1 MFPIRDHNPSTTR
14 PFVTWALMAINVT
27 IFLGNASLGDQ
38 ALAQIYHDFGIIPAQ
53 LSSGQGYGTLV
64 SSMFLHGGILHLAG
78 NMLFLWIFGDNLED
92 AMGHVGYLAFYLAC
106 GIGAGLAQVAAA
118 PQSMVPVIGA
128 SGAIAGVMG
137 GYLLLYPRARVDI
150 LVILIFIIRIV
161 SVPAWAMLGLWFG
174 FQLIGGVAS
183 DSTGGGVAHWAH
195 AGGFLLGLIFCLPIW
210 LRRGGRTSWRE
221 NSGRPPHPEAEY
233 SFKKTPI
240 PHVSLRG
247 HRNRLRGPW
256 D

>member
-118 PQSMVPVIGA
+118 PQSYGA
-128 SGAIAGVMG
+128 RHRRVRGPLPGSWADI
-137 GYLLLYPRARVDI
+137 YCSTRARAS
-150 LVILIFIIRIV
+150 IFWSFSFSSFASFR
-161 SVPAWAMLGLWFG
+161 SRPGPCWDCGFG
-174 FQLIGGVAS
+174 FQLY
-183 DSTGGGVAHWAH
+183 
-195 AGGFLLGLIFCLPIW
+195 
-210 LRRGGRTSWRE
+210 RRRCQ
-221 NSGRPPHPEAEY
+221 
-233 SFKKTPI
+233 
-240 PHVSLRG
+240 
-247 HRNRLRGPW
+247 
-256 D
+256 

>member
-1 MFPIRDHNPSTTR
+1 
-14 PFVTWALMAINVT
+14 MAINIT

-210 LRRGGRTSWRE
+210 LRRGEGPAGARTRVGRHTP
-221 NSGRPPHPEAEY
+221 RPNIHSRKRRFPMCHFVAIEIVCGDPGI
-233 SFKKTPI
+233 SDQ
-240 PHVSLRG
+240 SRRG
-247 HRNRLRGPW
+247 GSPK
-256 D
+256 